1 MNMKINLYT
10 VAGFAMFIL
19 YSAGASGT
27 NDATGSET
35 NSAVLIRVPGTA
47 NPWLAGMPDGC
58 VAGNK
63 FDVAPDQSPVL
74 VKSVPITA
82 GTVLSFSVTGAVANG
97 PFQLVSADG
106 IDTYVVSRAPG
117 AENGIS
123 DITAPIN
130 SLIGVFLDDSL
141 PGNFAPPA
149 TLDFS
154 TPASRDFVWLYP
166 QLRQPF
172 FIGDG
177 KDATGGVQQFVVPA
191 GATRLFLGTMDSYQ
205 WANNQGSLTVKIEIV
220 PQSP

>member
-1 MNMKINLYT
+1 MKINLYP

-19 YSAGASGT
+19 YSGGASGT

-47 NPWLAGMPDGC
+47 NPWLAGMPDGSM
-58 VAGNK
+58 AGNQ

-74 VKSVPITA
+74 VTNVPIKA
-82 GTVLSFSVTGAVANG
+82 GTVLSFSVAGAVANG

-106 IDTYVVSRAPG
+106 IDTCVVSRAPG

-130 SLIGVFLDDSL
+130 SLIGIFLDDSL
-141 PGNFAPPA
+141 PGNFAPLA

-154 TPASRDFVWLYP
+154 TPASRDFVSLYP
-166 QLRQPF
+166 QLRQPY

-177 KDATGGVQQFVVPA
+177 KDAMGGVQQFVVPA

-205 WANNQGSLTVKIEIV
+205 WANNQGSFTVKITIV